1 MCRCRLRVIGPA
13 LTAFGAGLLTA
24 KLVPYSVFLVVAAAS
39 LILTGTL
46 LCRC

>member
-1 MCRCRLRVIGPA
+1 MCRYRLRGLGIA
-13 LTAFGAGLLTA
+13 LAAFGAGLVTA